1 MHSFI
6 YVFSFTLQHSLVKLV
21 SILLKMKLRLREAK
35 RLAQGHTASKD
46 LIQDFKSKSFGS
58 VQSFLTH
65 FSASQTSRC
74 NSLLP
79 QYFVTRAT
87 CCYLVVTSFFNS
99 LATPWTVAHQAP
111 LSTGFSRQEYR
122 SGLSLPSPG
131 YLPYPGNKPVS
142 FTERQILSHW
152 AIREDQPELLLTFS
166 LVDTLFLLK

>member
-46 LIQDFKSKSFGS
+46 LTQDFKSKSSGS

-87 CCYLVVTSFFNS
+87 CCCLVVTSFFNC

-111 LSTGFSRQEYR
+111 LSVECSRQEYR
-122 SGLSLPSPG
+122 SGLPIPIPG
-131 YLPYPGNKPVS
+131 DLLDPGTRKESV
-142 FTERQILSHW
+142 
-152 AIREDQPELLLTFS
+152 
-166 LVDTLFLLK
+166 